1 MADRTRDVVDMLTFE
16 SLMNQ
21 AGRSNTG
28 LSRGLVHLFPK
39 TANVRGIAGLA
50 PGVAGAVPR
59 SAVMGGAMNVAKMGG
74 RRIPLLAGGLQ
85 ALGGDP
91 VGGIGTAGGGIAG
104 AMIGQTL
111 IPIPGVGALVGGV
124 IGSQL
129 GQGIARGTQ
138 RLAGGAIG
146 IDPNDPLSGPDW
158 NLGPL
163 ALTPYAKT
171 KKRTK
176 RGIEIAKMQLPLY
189 NEIADRQLER
199 DSALQ
204 SLADVGSII
213 SNVYSNNPY
222 R

>member
-1 MADRTRDVVDMLTFE
+1 MAERTRDVVDMLTFE

-21 AGRSNTG
+21 ARRGNVG
-28 LSRGLVHLFPK
+28 LSGGLTHLFPT

-50 PGVAGAVPR
+50 PGVAGAVPK
-59 SAVMGGAMNVAKMGG
+59 SAVLRGGMNVARMGS
-74 RRIPLLAGGLQ
+74 RRIPILAGGLQ

-91 VGGIGTAGGGIAG
+91 IGGIGTAGGGIIGGMLGAPLGPLGVAG
-104 AMIGQTL
+104 GAYLGSM
-111 IPIPGVGALVGGV
+111 VGSGLTKGA
-124 IGSQL
+124 
-129 GQGIARGTQ
+129 A

-213 SNVYSNNPY
+213 SNVYSSNPY

>member
-21 AGRSNTG
+21 AGRGNTG
-28 LSRGLVHLFPK
+28 LSRGLYSLFPK
-39 TANVRGIAGLA
+39 TAGAGFVSKGIPLGTQPVSQALL
-50 PGVAGAVPR
+50 R
-59 SAVMGGAMNVAKMGG
+59 KGAMNVARMGG

-213 SNVYSNNPY
+213 SNVYSSNPY